1 MKFTLFTQAAF
12 AIPFITGA
20 FATPTPDGKFSSLE
34 DCSLLT
40 QISV

>member
-20 FATPTPDGKFSSLE
+20 LATPTPDGKLPSLE
-34 DCSLLT
+34 GTLYLTLISL
-40 QISV
+40 